1 MKRVILLFSS
11 LILLVALAACG
22 KSGEKAEADNNNN
35 NAASG
40 KGEVI
45 EAEVEDASYILAGD
59 LGEGEDS
66 GQLLI
71 NLNIKNVSDSTIDLF
86 PENNMQ
92 LYDGDQQ
99 IDPSSEANMLLDG
112 DTTSSIG
119 ADKQKS
125 MSVVFDVDKDT
136 EYELNIAPRSTDPDA
151 GDTDVN
157 LALDTS
163 EYNDSLEELQN
174 PGKALEAYV
183 ETIFLDKDNSDY
195 EKFVSADKSDVQD
208 DALKAFKEKLEMNFS
223 SKISDSDLEKYYES
237 FKQASAEQDEIE
249 AEVIENVDGKAKVEL
264 TYKALS
270 YEDLIDELNEY
281 KIKHREKHGLDTEK
295 EDEYALKKF
304 DSAIDK
310 IDAKEGSD
318 NLDIQMEETE
328 GKWSVDDSDWDMTEN
343 IIRVFAEGAVR

>member
-1 MKRVILLFSS
+1 MKRIILLFSS
-11 LILLVALAACG
+11 LVLLVALAACG
-22 KSGEKAEADNNNN
+22 KSGEKAEADNNND
-35 NAASG
+35 AAKSG
-40 KGEVI
+40 KGDVI

-59 LGEGEDS
+59 SGEGEDS
-66 GQLLI
+66 GLLLI
-71 NLNIKNVSDSTIDLF
+71 NLNIKNVSDSSIDLF

-99 IDPSSEANMLLDG
+99 IDPSSEASMLLDR

-125 MSVVFDVDKDT
+125 MPVVFDVDKDT
-136 EYELNIAPRSTDPDA
+136 EYELNIEPRLTDPDA
-151 GDTDVN
+151 GDADVN
-157 LALDTS
+157 IPIDTS

-183 ETIFLDKDNSDY
+183 ETIFFDKDNSDY
-195 EKFVSADKSDVQD
+195 EELVSADKSDIQD
-208 DALKAFKEKLEMNFS
+208 DALKAFKERLELNMS
-223 SKISDSDLEKYYES
+223 SKISDGDMEKYYKS

-249 AEVIENVDGKAKVEL
+249 AEVVENAGGKAKVEL
-264 TYKALS
+264 SYKALS
-270 YEDLIDELNEY
+270 FEDLMDELNEY
-281 KIKHREKHGLDTEK
+281 KNKYREKNGFDSEK

-310 IDAKEGSD
+310 IEAKEGD
-318 NLDIQMEETE
+318 DLDIQMEENE

>member
-223 SKISDSDLEKYYES
+223 SKLSDSDLEKYYES